1 MQFLNS
7 KKILCISPHPDDVE
21 LSMSGSIMKFSD
33 TKFDILCLTSGSE
46 GDPTSSNKRLDEV
59 KNFWDGINN
68 VKLIFSENKFSNER
82 SQEKWLNY
90 IDQIINEGNYDV
102 LISPPKYDSHFEHVL
117 FYYVCLS
124 ATRDKPISF
133 LTYNTISTQRNWIPN
148 IHVDITENFDT
159 KWQRI
164 ASSFIS
170 QKKHAYLEEETFESF
185 HADFSSRKKGV
196 KYTEHFCNEIIF
208 S

>member
-7 KKILCISPHPDDVE
+7 EKILCISPHPDDVE

-46 GDPTSSNKRLDEV
+46 GDSTSSNKRLDEV
-59 KNFWDGINN
+59 KNFWNGINN
-68 VKLIFSENKFSNER
+68 VKLIFSENKFSNEK

-90 IDQIINEGNYDV
+90 IDQIINEDDYDV
-102 LISPPKYDSHFEHVL
+102 LICPSKYDSHFEHVL
-117 FYYVCLS
+117 FYNVCLS

-159 KWQRI
+159 KWKRI
-164 ASSFIS
+164 VSSFIS

-185 HADFSSRKKGV
+185 HTDFSSRKKGV